1 MADVQTIL
9 SKLKKV
15 KGAGHGKWSALC
27 PAHADKKP
35 SLSAGL
41 GDDGKVLLHCHA
53 GCDVKDIVAAIG
65 MTEADL
71 FANVPAQP
79 AQPEIV
85 ATYDYRQVDGKLLYQ
100 VVRRSDKSFRQRR
113 PDGRGGWVWNIKG
126 TPRVLYN
133 LPYVASTSIEDWV
146 FIVEGEKDVDNLR
159 EFNIAATTNS
169 GGAGKWHQVVDDS
182 VLHGRQVAII
192 PDNDEPG
199 REHAQQV
206 AMALHGKAKVV
217 KIIKLPRMPEKGDV
231 SDWLARFNEPDGAT
245 PYIRIR
251 RYAHKAKDFIPAGLA
266 LCENAATSVETD
278 WPDPQPLPEDLPPVK
293 PFDPT
298 LLPSTL
304 RGWIV
309 DIAERMQCPPD
320 FPAVASMVALS
331 GILGRKIV
339 IRPKQKD
346 NWTVYPNLWG
356 MLIGRPS
363 LMKSPPMKETLL
375 PIRRMTAE
383 ALKQYEK
390 EVSEYILAQDL
401 YGITTKLAKDKIAK
415 AMKAGD
421 DSEDLQAQFASLQPP
436 EKPKRKRYTVNDA
449 TVEALGEILSANPN
463 GVILERDEL
472 MGFLKSL
479 ERAGQ
484 EGARAFFLETWTGD
498 ATFETDRIGRGNVR
512 IDGVCLSVLGT
523 IQPGPLGMYLNET
536 LRGGTGDDG
545 LMQRFQLAVWP
556 DDPGPWKV
564 VDRWPDA
571 KARDTAYEVYRRFD
585 DLPAAQ
591 LGELPD
597 AFDSSNIPFLRFA
610 PAAQERFYDW
620 MTTRENQLRSG
631 NEHPAVESHLTKY
644 RKLIPALALVTHLAE
659 GCEGPVGL
667 DALEAAIGW
676 GDYLESH
683 ARRIYSCGIDPA
695 VAHARALVQRIQ
707 QGDVADG
714 FTVRDVYHGRH
725 WSMLADASQVQ
736 LAVDEL
742 VELGWLRVEE
752 VPTLGRPA
760 MLHRINPKAM
770 AMTL

>member
-1 MADVQTIL
+1 MADVQAIL

-35 SLSAGL
+35 SLSVGL
-41 GDDGKVLLHCHA
+41 GEDGKVLLHCHA
-53 GCDVKDIVAAIG
+53 GCDMKNIVAAIG

-71 FANVPAQP
+71 FADAPAQTGK
-79 AQPEIV
+79 PEVV
-85 ATYDYRQVDGKLLYQ
+85 ATYDYTDMEGKLLYQ

-126 TPRVLYN
+126 TQRVLYN
-133 LPYVASTSIEDWV
+133 LPYVASTPIEDWV

-159 EFNIAATTNS
+159 ELNIAATTNS
-169 GGAGKWHQVVDDS
+169 GGAGKWHQVADDS

-206 AMALHGKAKVV
+206 AHALDGKAKVV

-231 SDWLARFNEPDGAT
+231 SDWLARFKPTDGAT
-245 PYIRIR
+245 PYTRLR
-251 RYAHKAKDFIPAGLA
+251 KYAQEAEAFIPAGLG
-266 LCENAATSVETD
+266 LCENANATAENG
-278 WPDPQPLPEDLPPVK
+278 WPDPQPLPEDIPPVK
-293 PFDPT
+293 PFDPA
-298 LLPSTL
+298 LLPSSL

-320 FPAVASMVALS
+320 FPAVSAMVALS

-346 NWTVYPNLWG
+346 NWIVFPNLWG
-356 MLIGRPS
+356 MEIGRPS
-363 LMKSPPMKETLL
+363 LMKSPPMKETLV

-383 ALKQYEK
+383 ALEQYEK
-390 EVSEYILAQDL
+390 DVAEYIIAQDL
-401 YGITTKLAKDKIAK
+401 HGISIKLAKDKIVK

-421 DSEDLQAQFASLQPP
+421 DPGDLQEQFASLQPP
-436 EKPKRKRYTVNDA
+436 EKPKRRRYTVNDV

-571 KARDTAYEVYRRFD
+571 NARDVAYEVYRRFD
-585 DLPAAQ
+585 DLPASKI
-591 LGELPD
+591 GELPD
-597 AFDSSNIPFLRFA
+597 PFENSTIPFLRFG

-620 MTTRENQLRSG
+620 MTTRENILRSG
-631 NEHPAVESHLTKY
+631 VWHPAIESHLTKY
-644 RKLIPALALVTHLAE
+644 RKLIPALGLVIHLAE
-659 GCEGPVGL
+659 GREGPVGL

-707 QGDVADG
+707 SGDVTDG
-714 FTVRDVYHGRH
+714 FTLRDVYHGRH
-725 WSMLADASQVQ
+725 WSMLAQGNRKV
-736 LAVDEL
+736 VI
-742 VELGWLRVEE
+742 
-752 VPTLGRPA
+752 VPSLIGPGDNRFA
-760 MLHRINPKAM
+760 
-770 AMTL
+770 